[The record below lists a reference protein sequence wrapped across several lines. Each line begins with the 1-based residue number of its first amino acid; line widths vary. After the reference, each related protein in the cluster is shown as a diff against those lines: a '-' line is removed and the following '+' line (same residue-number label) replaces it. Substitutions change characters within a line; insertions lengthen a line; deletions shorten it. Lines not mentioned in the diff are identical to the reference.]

1 MNLPFGAAISSPES
15 RSMQEKI
22 RKARGEEELRE
33 RGSVERENRQ
43 ARELYSERGHLEWF
57 LNLLKVKIKIKCLA

>member
-33 RGSVERENRQ
+33 RGSVERKRTDKQESCIVNVDTWGG
-43 ARELYSERGHLEWF
+43 S
-57 LNLLKVKIKIKCLA
+57 